1 MVEIM
6 DKETAKSIVD
16 DTVNAKDQEQQFLT
30 FIMGKDEYGVDILAV
45 QEIHIW
51 VEPRPMPNTPEY
63 IRGVIDWRGTIVPII
78 DLRVRFKYPEA
89 TYTDTTVVI
98 ILQTRMAGSE
108 QICIV
113 GIVVDA
119 VADVYDVNNSDL
131 KKAPNFGSKI
141 DTKYIKGLT
150 KINDSMII
158 ILDIEKLINLE
169 ELTE

>member
-1 MVEIM
+1 MVETV
-6 DKETAKSIVD
+6 DKKVEKISTES
-16 DTVNAKDQEQQFLT
+16 NSQEQQFLT

-98 ILQTRMAGSE
+98 ILQTKMAGSD
-108 QICIV
+108 QVCIV

-119 VADVYDVNNSDL
+119 VADVYDVSNENL

-141 DTKYIKGLT
+141 DTKYIKGMT
-150 KINDSMII
+150 KINESMII
-158 ILDIEKLINLE
+158 ILDIERLINLE

>member
-1 MVEIM
+1 MAETL
-6 DKETAKSIVD
+6 DKK
-16 DTVNAKDQEQQFLT
+16 TVTTSANDNSTEQQFLT
-30 FIMGKDEYGVDILAV
+30 FLMGKDEYGVDILAV

-51 VEPRPMPNTPEY
+51 VEPRPMPNTPDY

-78 DLRVRFKYPEA
+78 DLRLRFKYTEA
-89 TYTDTTVVI
+89 TYTETTVVI
-98 ILQTRMAGSE
+98 ILQTKMAGSD
-108 QICIV
+108 QVCVV

-119 VADVYDVNNSDL
+119 VADVYDVTNENL
-131 KKAPNFGSKI
+131 KKAPNFGSKV
-141 DTKYIKGLT
+141 DTKYIKGMS

>member
-1 MVEIM
+1 MVETLE
-6 DKETAKSIVD
+6 KKKVTGSA
-16 DTVNAKDQEQQFLT
+16 NANSKEQQFLT

-51 VEPRPMPNTPEY
+51 VEPRPIPNTPDY

-78 DLRVRFKYPEA
+78 DLRVRFKYAEA

-98 ILQTRMAGSE
+98 ILQTKMAGSD
-108 QICIV
+108 QVCIV

-119 VADVYDVNNSDL
+119 VADVYDVSNENL
-131 KKAPNFGSKI
+131 KKAPNLGSKI
-141 DTKYIKGLT
+141 DTKYIKGMT
-150 KINDSMII
+150 KINDSLII